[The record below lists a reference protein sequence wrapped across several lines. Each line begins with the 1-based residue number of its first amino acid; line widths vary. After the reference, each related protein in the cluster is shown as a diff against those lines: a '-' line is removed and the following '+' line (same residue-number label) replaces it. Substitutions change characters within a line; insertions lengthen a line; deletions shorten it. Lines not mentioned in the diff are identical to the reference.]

1 MKKRNK
7 KYKPRTVVMN
17 PLNYFLG
24 GLKKI
29 DCEHLTELN
38 IKNHLSMSA
47 ICTGNGTKDHFDRL
61 VGMQNMALVL
71 NEMHFSDEYLSEL
84 LQGKEALHRLG
95 ERFRKHNKFVM
106 TGDEMQSINRTISIH
121 EAQLTALRVIDVE
134 RAYDEVQR
142 RLKYGVNVQKI
153 GVAA

>member
-1 MKKRNK
+1 MAKRNK
-7 KYKPRTVVMN
+7 KYKPKTVVMN

-38 IKNHLSMSA
+38 IKNHLSMTA
-47 ICTGNGTKDHFDRL
+47 ICNGDGTKDHFDRL
-61 VGMQNMALVL
+61 IGMQNMALVL
-71 NEMHFSDEYLSEL
+71 NEMHFSDEYLNEL

-95 ERFRKHNKFVM
+95 ERFRKHGKFVL
-106 TGDEMQSINRTISIH
+106 TGDEMQNINRILLIH

-134 RAYDEVQR
+134 RGYDEVQR
-142 RLKYGVNVQKI
+142 RLKHGVNVLKI